1 MLAEEAI
8 QDFLKTHSLPVALIL
23 PGWMFGPYDAAP
35 TDSGRLVLD
44 FLAGKLPGIIEGGS
58 TVVDARDVA
67 QAMVAAVERGQS
79 GRRYIVAGEFQSIE
93 SIVHTLAQISG
104 RPAPKLRIP
113 YPVVLTMAWIS
124 ETVAKLLK
132 RSTLMTVNGV
142 RTMRAG
148 RALSSERA
156 KGELG
161 ITFRPFAE
169 TLRDEVEWFQQSHS
183 TFPDGSVQNRTSLSE
198 SEHQIS

>member
-93 SIVHTLAQISG
+93 NIVHTL
-104 RPAPKLRIP
+104 
-113 YPVVLTMAWIS
+113 
-124 ETVAKLLK
+124 
-132 RSTLMTVNGV
+132 
-142 RTMRAG
+142 
-148 RALSSERA
+148 
-156 KGELG
+156 
-161 ITFRPFAE
+161 
-169 TLRDEVEWFQQSHS
+169 
-183 TFPDGSVQNRTSLSE
+183 SL
-198 SEHQIS
+198 